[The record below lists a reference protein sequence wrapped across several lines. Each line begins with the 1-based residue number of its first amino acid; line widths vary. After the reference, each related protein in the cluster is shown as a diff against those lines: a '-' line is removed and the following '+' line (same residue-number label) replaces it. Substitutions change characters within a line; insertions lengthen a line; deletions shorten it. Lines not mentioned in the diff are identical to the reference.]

1 VVYKCL
7 TVFWG
12 IDMAIKG
19 FRLGLFISFLAMS
32 SICSAEGLKTTEV
45 WKNLFTVTNGDSVG
59 SNTTFLITRDGVV
72 VVDTRVTPNEAKQ
85 VLTEIRKRTDLPIL
99 YTINTNYHGDH
110 TFGNQVFKSKGPIIA
125 HESVRKNLFGSSGN
139 DHLEYFKSKNIP
151 GIDET
156 VVTLPNM
163 VFKVEMEIFVGG
175 YSLRLMHVRGHSDGD
190 VFIYIE
196 QLKTLITGDL
206 VSYKNI
212 PNLEDAY
219 LEEWIGAM
227 NLLSDF
233 DAEIY
238 IPGHG
243 ESGGKPVLLAMKH
256 YLLKLKEMVL
266 KQLEKGKSLK
276 ETQDVIRPVLVEKY
290 KDWKNL
296 KWLDA
301 NIERAYLEYSLK

>member
-1 VVYKCL
+1 
-7 TVFWG
+7 
-12 IDMAIKG
+12 
-19 FRLGLFISFLAMS
+19 
-32 SICSAEGLKTTEV
+32 
-45 WKNLFTVTNGDSVG
+45 
-59 SNTTFLITRDGVV
+59 
-72 VVDTRVTPNEAKQ
+72 
-85 VLTEIRKRTDLPIL
+85 
-99 YTINTNYHGDH
+99 
-110 TFGNQVFKSKGPIIA
+110 
-125 HESVRKNLFGSSGN
+125 
-139 DHLEYFKSKNIP
+139 
-151 GIDET
+151 
-156 VVTLPNM
+156 
-163 VFKVEMEIFVGG
+163 
-175 YSLRLMHVRGHSDGD
+175 MHVRGHSDGD

-276 ETQDVIRPVLVEKY
+276 ETQDVIRPVLAEKY
-290 KDWKNL
+290 KGWKNL
-296 KWLDA
+296 KRLDA

>member
-1 VVYKCL
+1 
-7 TVFWG
+7 
-12 IDMAIKG
+12 MAVKG

-32 SICSAEGLKTTEV
+32 GICSAEGLKTIEV
-45 WKNLFTVTNGDSVG
+45 WKNLFTVTNGDTVD

-85 VLTEIRKRTDLPIL
+85 VLAEIRKRTDLPIL
-99 YTINTNYHGDH
+99 YTINTHYHGDH
-110 TFGNQVFKSKGPIIA
+110 TFGNQVFEGKGPIIA
-125 HESVRKNLFGSSGN
+125 HESVRRNLFGGSGN

-151 GIDET
+151 GMDET
-156 VVTLPNM
+156 VVTLPNL
-163 VFKVEMEIFVGG
+163 VFKEEMEIFVGG
-175 YSLRLMHVRGHSDGD
+175 YSLRLMHVRGHTDGD
-190 VFIYIE
+190 VYIYIE

-206 VSYKNI
+206 VSYKKI
-212 PNLEDAY
+212 PSLKDAY
-219 LEEWIGAM
+219 VEEWIVAM
-227 NLLSDF
+227 DLLGDF

-243 ESGGKPVLLAMKH
+243 EPGGKPVLIAMKH
-256 YLLKLKEMVL
+256 YLLKLKEMIL

-276 ETQDVIRPVLVEKY
+276 ETQAVIRPVLAEKY
-290 KDWKNL
+290 KSWKNL